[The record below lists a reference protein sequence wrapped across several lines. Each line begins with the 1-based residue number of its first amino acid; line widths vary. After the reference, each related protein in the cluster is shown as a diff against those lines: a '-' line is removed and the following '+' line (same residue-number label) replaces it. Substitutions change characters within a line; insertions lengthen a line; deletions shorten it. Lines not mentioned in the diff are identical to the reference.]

1 MNRKQRRAQEKMA
14 GKPAAGGAAAQSPAA
29 AAIPLT
35 IAAPS
40 AEVQR
45 EANKFNDQALQA
57 HAAGRSDEAL
67 SLLRMAITLNPG
79 QPLYHNNLGELLRLQ
94 GQTDLAMASLDEAI
108 RLNPKYAE
116 AHSNRGNLLRQL
128 GRGEEAATE
137 YRAALKLK
145 PDYADA
151 MSNLGA
157 VLIDRQDFAGA
168 AEVLKKAARLSPDM
182 GMIHRNLGLALTG
195 LQDMAGAE
203 TAYKASLVAKYKPP
217 GDTAEVCLLLGDIA
231 RLRNDLDSARQWY
244 ERGWNERPGYG
255 EAHNR
260 YAVSL
265 MVDGRYRE
273 AWPHFEARWSLADTD
288 VDKRPFTQP
297 FWKGEALA
305 PGQNLLLFTEQGV
318 GESLV
323 LWSLLPE
330 LLARGITPIVE
341 CDPRMIPILERS
353 FPGIEAYGRANPP
366 HPRFS
371 APDLAMQATL
381 FDLARVFR
389 QSPADCTGALP
400 IRADIARTAAL
411 RTQYRAGSDAPL
423 IGIAWHSASP
433 KLGAPKSALLTD
445 LAAFLT
451 LPGLRFV
458 DLQYGDRAEDRAA
471 LKKAHDV
478 DVIADPA
485 INQMKD
491 LDAFA
496 AQVAAM
502 DMVISTSN
510 TTAHMAAALGKPTLV
525 LLHHGISPHWY
536 WTRNG
541 ETTPWYPTARLLR
554 QPAAGD
560 WHSLAET
567 VAAELK
573 LRFPSAK

>member
-1 MNRKQRRAQEKMA
+1 MA
-14 GKPAAGGAAAQSPAA
+14 GKQPVEAATAATPVPAP
-29 AAIPLT
+29 
-35 IAAPS
+35 
-40 AEVQR
+40 EVQR
-45 EANKFNDQALQA
+45 EANRFNDQALQS
-57 HAAGRSDEAL
+57 HAAGRADEAV
-67 SLLRMAITLNPG
+67 SLLRMAITLNPA

-108 RLNPKYAE
+108 RLNPNYAE

-128 GRGEEAATE
+128 GRGDEATIE
-137 YRAALKLK
+137 YRTALKLK
-145 PDYADA
+145 PEFVDA
-151 MSNLGA
+151 LNNLGA
-157 VLIDRQDFAGA
+157 VLLDQKDHRGA
-168 AEVLKKAARLSPDM
+168 AEVLKKAVRLNPEI
-182 GMIHRNLGLALTG
+182 GMAHRNLGMALSVLGDLT
-195 LQDMAGAE
+195 GAE
-203 TAYKASLVAKYKPP
+203 TAFKASLNARIRPA
-217 GDTAEVCLLLGDIA
+217 GDGTAETCLLLGDIA
-231 RLRNDLDSARQWY
+231 RSGNDLDGALQWY
-244 ERGWNERPGYG
+244 ERGWRERPGYG

-260 YAVSL
+260 YGVAL

-273 AWPHFEARWSLADTD
+273 AWPHFEARWSLTETD
-288 VDKRPFTQP
+288 IDKRPFTLP

-330 LLARGITPIVE
+330 LYARGITPVVE

-389 QSPADCTGALP
+389 NTPADCTGALP
-400 IRADIARTAAL
+400 IRADIARMAAL
-411 RTQYRAGSDAPL
+411 REKYQAGSGQPL

-445 LAAFLT
+445 FAPFLT

-458 DLQYGDRAEDRAA
+458 DLQYGDRAADRAA
-471 LKKAHDV
+471 LKQAIGTDV
-478 DVIADPA
+478 VADPD
-485 INQMKD
+485 IDQMKD

-502 DMVISTSN
+502 DVVVSTSN

-541 ETTPWYPTARLLR
+541 DTTPWYPTARLLR
-554 QPAAGD
+554 QPKAGD
-560 WHSLAET
+560 WQSLAES

-573 LRFPSAK
+573 QRFT

>member
-1 MNRKQRRAQEKMA
+1 MA
-14 GKPAAGGAAAQSPAA
+14 GKQPIGAGPAASG
-29 AAIPLT
+29 IPV
-35 IAAPS
+35 PPPD
-40 AEVQR
+40 VQR
-45 EANKFNDQALQA
+45 EANRFNDQALQG
-57 HAAGRSDEAL
+57 HAAGRTDEAV

-94 GQTDLAMASLDEAI
+94 GQTELAMASLDEAI
-108 RLNPKYAE
+108 RLNPGYAE

-128 GRGEEAATE
+128 GRGDEAAGE
-137 YRAALKLK
+137 YRTALKAK
-145 PDYADA
+145 PDFADA
-151 MSNLGA
+151 LNNLGA
-157 VLIDRQDFAGA
+157 VLLDQKDYRGS
-168 AEVLKKAARLSPDM
+168 AEALRKAVRLNPEI
-182 GMIHRNLGLALTG
+182 GMAQRNLGLALSA
-195 LQDMAGAE
+195 LQELAGAE
-203 TAYKASLVAKYKPP
+203 AAFKASLNARIKPTD
-217 GDTAEVCLLLGDIA
+217 GGTAETCLLLGDIA
-231 RLRNDLDSARQWY
+231 RAGNDLDSALQWY
-244 ERGWNERPGYG
+244 ERGWRERPGYG

-260 YAVSL
+260 YGVAL

-273 AWPHFEARWSLADTD
+273 AWPHFEARWSLAETD
-288 VDKRPFTQP
+288 VDKRPFTLL

-330 LLARGITPIVE
+330 LYARGITPVVE

-353 FPGIEAYGRANPP
+353 FPGIEAHARANPP

-389 QSPADCTGALP
+389 NSPADCTGALP
-400 IRADIARTAAL
+400 IRADLARMAAL
-411 RTQYRAGSDAPL
+411 REKYKGGTGQPL
-423 IGIAWHSASP
+423 VGIAWHSGSP

-445 LAAFLT
+445 FAPFLT

-458 DLQYGDRAEDRAA
+458 DLQYGDHAADRAA
-471 LKKAHDV
+471 LKQVHNV
-478 DVIADPA
+478 DLIVDPTVD
-485 INQMKD
+485 QMKD

-502 DMVISTSN
+502 DIVVSTSN

-536 WTRNG
+536 WTRSG
-541 ETTPWYPTARLLR
+541 DTTPWYPTARLLR
-554 QPAAGD
+554 QPRTGD

-567 VAAELK
+567 VATELK
-573 LRFPSAK
+573 QRFT

>member
-14 GKPAAGGAAAQSPAA
+14 GKQPEGAVQTTSIPVPAP
-29 AAIPLT
+29 
-35 IAAPS
+35 
-40 AEVQR
+40 EVQR
-45 EANKFNDQALQA
+45 EANRLNDQALQA
-57 HAAGRSDEAL
+57 HAAGRNDEAI

-79 QPLYHNNLGELLRLQ
+79 QPLYHNNLGELLRVQ
-94 GQTDLAMASLDEAI
+94 GLTDLAMLSQDEAL
-108 RLNPKYAE
+108 RLNPNYAE

-128 GRGEEAATE
+128 KRGDEAVAE
-137 YRAALKLK
+137 YRIALKLK
-145 PDYADA
+145 PDFVDA
-151 MSNLGA
+151 LNNLGA
-157 VLIDRQDFAGA
+157 VLLDINDNAGA
-168 AEVLKKAARLSPDM
+168 AEVLRRAVKLNPEV
-182 GMIHRNLGLALTG
+182 GMAQRNLGMALSALG
-195 LQDMAGAE
+195 DLKGAE
-203 TAYKASLVAKYKPP
+203 AAYRASL
-217 GDTAEVCLLLGDIA
+217 TARIRPADGGAAETHLLLGDIA
-231 RLRNDLDSARQWY
+231 RANNDLDGALQWY
-244 ERGWNERPGYG
+244 ERSWHERPGYG

-260 YAVSL
+260 YAVAL

-273 AWPHFEARWSLADTD
+273 AWPHFEARWSLAETNA
-288 VDKRPFTQP
+288 DKRPFTLP
-297 FWKGEALA
+297 FWKGEGLA

-330 LLARGITPIVE
+330 LLARGITPVIE

-353 FPGIEAYGRANPP
+353 FPGIEMHGRTNPP

-381 FDLARVFR
+381 FDVARVFR
-389 QSPADCTGALP
+389 NSPADCTGALP
-400 IRADIARTAAL
+400 IRADMTRAAAL
-411 RTQYRAGSDAPL
+411 HAQYQAGSDQPL
-423 IGIAWHSASP
+423 VGIAWHSASP
-433 KLGAPKSALLTD
+433 KLGAPKSAQLTD
-445 LAAFLT
+445 FAPFLT

-458 DLQYGDRAEDRAA
+458 DLQYGNRAADRAA
-471 LKKAHDV
+471 LKQAHGV

-485 INQMKD
+485 IDQLKD

-502 DMVISTSN
+502 DIVVSTSN

-541 ETTPWYPTARLLR
+541 DTTPWYPTARLLR
-554 QPAAGD
+554 QPKAGD

-567 VAAELK
+567 TATELK
-573 LRFPSAK
+573 QRFS

>member
-1 MNRKQRRAQEKMA
+1 MA
-14 GKPAAGGAAAQSPAA
+14 GKQPAGGPGGSQP
-29 AAIPLT
+29 AIPVPT
-35 IAAPS
+35 P
-40 AEVQR
+40 EVQR
-45 EANKFNDQALQA
+45 EANRFNDQALQS
-57 HAAGRSDEAL
+57 HAAGRADEAI

-94 GQTDLAMASLDEAI
+94 GQADLAMASLEEAI
-108 RLNPKYAE
+108 RLNPNYAE

-128 GRGEEAATE
+128 GRGEEAIAA
-137 YRAALKLK
+137 YRTALKLK
-145 PDYADA
+145 PNFADA

-157 VLIDRQDFAGA
+157 ALIDKRDYTAA
-168 AEVLKKAARLSPDM
+168 AEMLKKATRLNPEM
-182 GMIHRNLGLALTG
+182 GMTHRNLGLALSA
-195 LQDMAGAE
+195 LQDLAGAE
-203 TAYKASLVAKYKPP
+203 TAFKASLDARIRPAD
-217 GDTAEVCLLLGDIA
+217 GAAETHLLLGDIA
-231 RLRNDLDSARQWY
+231 RANNDLDGAMQWY
-244 ERGWNERPGYG
+244 ERGWRERPGYG

-265 MVDGRYRE
+265 MVQGRYRE
-273 AWPHFEARWSLADTD
+273 AWPHFEARWSLAETD
-288 VDKRPFTQP
+288 VDKRPFTLP

-330 LLARGITPIVE
+330 LMARGITPVVE

-353 FPGIEAYGRANPP
+353 FPGIEAHGRTNPP

-400 IRADIARTAAL
+400 IRADMARAAAL
-411 RTQYRAGSDAPL
+411 RSQYQAGSNAPL

-433 KLGAPKSALLTD
+433 KLGAPKSAALTD
-445 LAAFLT
+445 LAPFLT

-458 DLQYGDRAEDRAA
+458 DLQYGNRADDRAA
-471 LKKAHDV
+471 LKRRHNV
-478 DVIADPA
+478 DLIADPA
-485 INQMKD
+485 IDQMKD

-502 DMVISTSN
+502 DMVVSTSN
-510 TTAHMAAALGKPTLV
+510 TTAHMAAALGKPTFV

-536 WTRNG
+536 WTRDG
-541 ETTPWYPTARLLR
+541 ETTPWYPTTRLLR
-554 QPAAGD
+554 QPRAGD

-567 VAAELK
+567 VATELK
-573 LRFPSAK
+573 RRLPSAK